1 MIKILGGL
9 AAAAALATMHLDLTY
24 MGRGAAYFGG
34 GNFIVTNVRTRPL
47 VDGERLFPPLSFA
60 GYPPTGL
67 LRNQYPVLNKDHH
80 FAIWLTN
87 NAPAIADRFSGILEM
102 LRVTLLSDASLAFGR
117 QRENW
122 RKAIVEDVNGAL
134 ERLFELEPALKPA
147 RNAMLREEDVQFE
160 S

>member
-1 MIKILGGL
+1 
-9 AAAAALATMHLDLTY
+9 
-24 MGRGAAYFGG
+24 
-34 GNFIVTNVRTRPL
+34 
-47 VDGERLFPPLSFA
+47 
-60 GYPPTGL
+60 
-67 LRNQYPVLNKDHH
+67 
-80 FAIWLTN
+80 
-87 NAPAIADRFSGILEM
+87 M